1 MAGRRMW
8 ARPAGLRRD
17 QVARCI
23 CVSAVWALGLQVGCG
38 GPAPLPPRAQQLL
51 DQAREAYARG
61 DDVTAIGQADI
72 LLREYR
78 PGGRAELEA
87 LYYRGRARFRAGSDQ
102 LAARDLQQV
111 AESQGEPALAASAK
125 IVLGDLA
132 AENDQL
138 AQARRWYQA
147 ALERTEAR
155 SHPTD
160 YAMFRLGCLLQRM
173 GQWDQADLYLAR
185 LVHVFGDTELARQA
199 GDRLN
204 ATAWTLRAGA
214 YEQPAEAEQAAARW
228 QGRSLPA
235 SVRAVWRQGRPQLWV
250 CLGRFDTDEQARQAR
265 QHSQAPTDL
274 TITVVD

>member
-1 MAGRRMW
+1 MAGHRMSAGVVGRRRAPG
-8 ARPAGLRRD
+8 ARW
-17 QVARCI
+17 V
-23 CVSAVWALGLQVGCG
+23 CVSAVWMLGLGAGCG
-38 GPAPLPPRAQQLL
+38 GPAPLPQRAQQLL
-51 DQAREAYARG
+51 DQAREAYERG

-78 PGGRAELEA
+78 PGGRAELMA

-102 LAARDLQQV
+102 LAARDLQTV
-111 AESQGEPALAASAK
+111 AESQGEPALAASAR

-138 AQARRWYQA
+138 ARARRWYQA

-160 YAMFRLGCLLQRM
+160 YVLYRLGCLLQRM

-185 LVHVFGDTELARQA
+185 LVQVFADTELARRA

-204 ATAWTLRAGA
+204 ATAWTLRAGT

-228 QGRSLPA
+228 QGLSLPA
-235 SVRAVWRQGRPQLWV
+235 SVQAVWRQGRPQLWV

-265 QHSQAPTDL
+265 RHSQAPTDL